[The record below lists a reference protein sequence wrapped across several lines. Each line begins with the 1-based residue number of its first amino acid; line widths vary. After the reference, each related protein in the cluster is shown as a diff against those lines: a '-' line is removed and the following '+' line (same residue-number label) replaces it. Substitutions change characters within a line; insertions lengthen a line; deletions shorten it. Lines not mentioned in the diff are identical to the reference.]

1 MPGPPGPPIVIAAAD
16 PPLEVNQDAVAV
28 IEDEQKMDEDV
39 PAAEQPGSP
48 RKANVVNRMDPKIW
62 LVPYVSI
69 SSDEEEDDSDE
80 EGKFLFAFNISLLKK
95 FPFQSCQ
102 TPTQ

>member
-1 MPGPPGPPIVIAAAD
+1 MPGPPGPPIAIAAAE

-28 IEDEQKMDEDV
+28 VKDEQEMEEDV

-69 SSDEEEDDSDE
+69 SSDEEEDASDE
-80 EGKFLFAFNISLLKK
+80 EGRILLHIQH
-95 FPFQSCQ
+95 FPS
-102 TPTQ
+102 

>member
-1 MPGPPGPPIVIAAAD
+1 MNQNAAAVIEEME
-16 PPLEVNQDAVAV
+16 EVPAVAVAV
-28 IEDEQKMDEDV
+28 IEDEQEMEEV
-39 PAAEQPGSP
+39 PAAEQPSFP
-48 RKANVVNRMDPKIW
+48 RQVNVVNRMDPKVW

-102 TPTQ
+102 TPTR